1 VKLLLNARIANLN
14 LIKTIED
21 IDNLKYREEVE
32 LLPTEYA
39 RGMAI
44 ALIGQAARSSLNYFY
59 RPWLS
64 GDDLGGVRV
73 VWKRANFDAQV
84 RLVVPPNTNTQI
96 YIFSQIK
103 EECAIEYNVSGE
115 ILAESIAKLCTIE
128 IDNCQNQ
135 AKLGNIIGAK
145 IAISSGS

>member
-1 VKLLLNARIANLN
+1 VNLILDARISNQNLFQ
-14 LIKTIED
+14 TITD
-21 IDNLKYREEVE
+21 IDELKYREQLE

-39 RGMAI
+39 RSMAI

-73 VWKRANFDAQV
+73 VWSRPKFDAQV
-84 RLVVPPNTNTQI
+84 RLIVPPNTNTQI
-96 YIFSQIK
+96 YIFSQFK

-115 ILAESIAKLCTIE
+115 ILAESIAKLCTID
-128 IDNCQNQ
+128 IDNYQNR
-135 AKLGNIIGAK
+135 AKLGNIIEAK